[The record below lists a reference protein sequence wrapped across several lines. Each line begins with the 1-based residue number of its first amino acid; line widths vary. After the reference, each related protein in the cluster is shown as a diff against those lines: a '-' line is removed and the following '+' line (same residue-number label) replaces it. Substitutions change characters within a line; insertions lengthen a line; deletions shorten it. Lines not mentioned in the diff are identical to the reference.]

1 MLDRIWAQWQGLNE
15 SNVYDIAGF
24 VDTELEPLDGWR
36 NTSQSIFIR
45 LLISGLNRLT
55 IHQALNTTLDY
66 FGIIPSLTVGDV
78 MNTTGGVLCFIYEQ

>member
-24 VDTELEPLDGWR
+24 VDTELEPLEGWR
-36 NTSQSIFIR
+36 NTSQSF
-45 LLISGLNRLT
+45 LISSYWFYGLT

-78 MNTTGGVLCFIYEQ
+78 MNTTGGVLCFVYE